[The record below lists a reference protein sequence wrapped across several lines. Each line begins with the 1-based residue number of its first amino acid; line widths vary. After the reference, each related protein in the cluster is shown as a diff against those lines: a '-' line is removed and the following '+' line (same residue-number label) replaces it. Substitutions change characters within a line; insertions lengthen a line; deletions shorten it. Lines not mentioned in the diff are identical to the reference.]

1 MRLMEEM
8 QDRPEA
14 FRVRSLRRRLTKLD
28 RALTDEE
35 AYSLDRANNAWLVFH
50 GRSRSVSF
58 DSAGGGGEQQ
68 AEPLNQKEL
77 NEANSYARMRK
88 RLSAYH
94 RAEMEFVFRSIAPWA
109 EHEANLE
116 TDRVKNLAKAI
127 HRAYEQKK
135 NLH

>member
-50 GRSRSVSF
+50 GRFRSVSF
-58 DSAGGGGEQQ
+58 DSAGGGGEKQS
-68 AEPLNQKEL
+68 EPLNEREMS
-77 NEANSYARMRK
+77 EANSYARMRK
-88 RLSAYH
+88 NLAPRH
-94 RAEMEFVFRSIAPWA
+94 IAEMEFVFRSIAPWA
-109 EHEANLE
+109 EDEATLE
-116 TDRVKNLAKAI
+116 IDIVKNLAKAI
-127 HRAYEQKK
+127 HRAYEQK
-135 NLH
+135 